1 MCPVNAACF
10 SPQST
15 IEFPDQQNKQQ
26 AATNNQQITVR
37 EMATVD
43 EQTKLIQQ
51 QLQLVLSKLP
61 NQHAVIDPAKYQHI
75 LHPTTTTQQQ
85 QQPSSSSSS
94 SSLPV
99 ESYIDHTVLKPNVT
113 QREIEQLCQ
122 EAIDYHF
129 YAVCVNWCRLETCVQ
144 LLRSSSVK
152 TAVVIGFPLG
162 ATSTKTK
169 VHETSEAL
177 ELGANEIDMVI
188 NIGKLLD
195 GDYEFVFS
203 EVRQLAQLCDAHQ
216 AKLKC
221 ILETSQLP
229 SDTVLID
236 ACLLCLLA
244 GAHFVKTCTGFMGG
258 GATLEHV
265 LLMRRVVGFDTGV
278 QVKASGGV
286 RSYEDAR
293 RIITE
298 GCVDRIGTSSG
309 IAIINGAM
317 QQGVSSSSSSQQQQA
332 ATTDAY

>member
-1 MCPVNAACF
+1 
-10 SPQST
+10 
-15 IEFPDQQNKQQ
+15 
-26 AATNNQQITVR
+26 
-37 EMATVD
+37 MATVD

-51 QLQLVLSKLP
+51 QLQLVLSKLS
-61 NQHAVIDPAKYQHI
+61 NQHDVIDPAKYQHI
-75 LHPTTTTQQQ
+75 LHPTTTTRQ
-85 QQPSSSSSS
+85 QQPSS

-113 QREIEQLCQ
+113 QKEIEQLCQ

-129 YAVCVNWCRLETCVQ
+129 YAVCVNLCRLETCVQ
-144 LLRSSSVK
+144 LLKDSLVK

-203 EVRQLAQLCDAHQ
+203 EVCQLAQLCDSHQ

-293 RIITE
+293 RFITE

-309 IAIINGAM
+309 IAIINGAK
-317 QQGVSSSSSSQQQQA
+317 QQQQQQQQHGVPSSSSSQA
-332 ATTDAY
+332 ATDAY